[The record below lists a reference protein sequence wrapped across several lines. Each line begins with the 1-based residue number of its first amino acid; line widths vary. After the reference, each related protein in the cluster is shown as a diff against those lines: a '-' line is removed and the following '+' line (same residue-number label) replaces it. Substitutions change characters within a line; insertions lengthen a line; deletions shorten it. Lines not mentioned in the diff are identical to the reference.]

1 MSNGCILVGSDG
13 IGSIPFLVEDGVSGI
28 TFKSANTD
36 SGFIGEKLQIDE
48 KALSSLTEKVELL
61 LNHPIER
68 KQIAIQGYE
77 NMPANAAKNLLLL
90 IDDLQKGR
98 DCSISHGPCSKAI

>member
-48 KALSSLTEKVELL
+48 KALSSLTEKGRIVTKSS
-61 LNHPIER
+61 NR
-68 KQIAIQGYE
+68 KK
-77 NMPANAAKNLLLL
+77 ANRNSGL
-90 IDDLQKGR
+90 
-98 DCSISHGPCSKAI
+98 